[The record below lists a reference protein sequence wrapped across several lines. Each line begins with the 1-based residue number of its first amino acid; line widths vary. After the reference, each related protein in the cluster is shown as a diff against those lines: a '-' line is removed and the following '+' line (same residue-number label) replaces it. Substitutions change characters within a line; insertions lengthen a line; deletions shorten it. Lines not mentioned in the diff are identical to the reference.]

1 MENTESKIKNFEKL
15 SRLLVIK
22 PANELFS
29 QFCEMVI
36 DDIIVYNII
45 HDEDSGSYKI
55 IATINY
61 LTSLDEYE
69 KMNHINWEL
78 CYMFLNAAEYVFSG
92 YFILELKFQY
102 ETNDQRYGFE
112 PDGDRQSN
120 SESLEKIKELLED
133 YVE

>member
-1 MENTESKIKNFEKL
+1 MENTEGKIKSFEKL

-45 HDEDSGSYKI
+45 HDEDSGRYKI
-55 IATINY
+55 LATINY
-61 LTSLDEYE
+61 LTSLDDHK
-69 KMNHINWEL
+69 KMNDINWEL
-78 CYMFLNAAEYVFSG
+78 CHMFLNASEYFFLG

-102 ETNDQRYGFE
+102 ETNKQRYGFE
-112 PDGDRQSN
+112 PEGDRQSN
-120 SESLEKIKELLED
+120 SESLEKIKELLEE

>member
-36 DDIIVYNII
+36 DDIIFYNII
-45 HDEDSGSYKI
+45 YDEDSGYYKI

-78 CYMFLNAAEYVFSG
+78 CFMFLNAADYVFSG
-92 YFILELKFQY
+92 YYILELKFQY
-102 ETNDQRYGFE
+102 ETHDQRYGFQ

>member
-1 MENTESKIKNFEKL
+1 MENTEGKIKNFEKL

-45 HDEDSGSYKI
+45 YDEDSDYYKI
-55 IATINY
+55 IATVNY
-61 LTSLDEYE
+61 LTSLDEYY

-78 CYMFLNAAEYVFSG
+78 CFMFLNAADYVFSG
-92 YFILELKFQY
+92 YYILELKFQY
-102 ETNDQRYGFE
+102 ETHDQRYGFQ

>member
-61 LTSLDEYE
+61 LTSLNEYE

-78 CYMFLNAAEYVFSG
+78 CFMFLNAADYVFSG
-92 YFILELKFQY
+92 YYILELKFQY
-102 ETNDQRYGFE
+102 ETNNQRYGFE
-112 PDGDRQSN
+112 PEGDRQSN

>member
-61 LTSLDEYE
+61 LTSLDEYY

-78 CYMFLNAAEYVFSG
+78 CFMFLNAADYVFSG
-92 YFILELKFQY
+92 YYILELKFQY
-102 ETNDQRYGFE
+102 ETNNQRYGFE
-112 PDGDRQSN
+112 PEGDRQSN

>member
-45 HDEDSGSYKI
+45 YDEDSDYYKI

-92 YFILELKFQY
+92 YYILELKFQY